1 MKKVFFS
8 LAALAFVATGAFS
21 VASCGD
27 DNGTQPVTPP
37 TPASAGSFVLN
48 NKTYTL
54 DNTVVLV
61 DAEKDNAGNNS
72 IIGYSVDID
81 GDGTQEIATK
91 WTFISYNGDDMS
103 ASENYTQY
111 RIYVPVNGDKLVFP
125 DEAETVYYADGLAV
139 FAGDA
144 QNPADIGTSLTSF
157 STTINSLDIEG
168 STVKYAANFTTDT
181 STFNLN
187 YDGVL
192 AAASF
197 RIITPPSAQA
207 KENINGKIDL
217 SKTESI
223 DLKNAKLVLKK

>member
-1 MKKVFFS
+1 MKKVFLS

-61 DAEKDNAGNNS
+61 DAVKDDAGNNTIVS
-72 IIGYSVDID
+72 YPVDID
-81 GDGTQEIATK
+81 GDGTQEIGTV
-91 WTFISYNGDDMS
+91 WSFISYNGDDAS
-103 ASENYTQY
+103 TSENYTQY
-111 RIYVPVNGDKLVFP
+111 RVFVPVNGDQLVLP
-125 DEAETVYYADGLAV
+125 NEAETVYYAGGLAIY
-139 FAGDA
+139 AGDA
-144 QNPADIGTSLTSF
+144 EKPADIGASLTSF

-197 RIITPPSAQA
+197 RIVQPSAQA

-217 SKTESI
+217 NNTKSI